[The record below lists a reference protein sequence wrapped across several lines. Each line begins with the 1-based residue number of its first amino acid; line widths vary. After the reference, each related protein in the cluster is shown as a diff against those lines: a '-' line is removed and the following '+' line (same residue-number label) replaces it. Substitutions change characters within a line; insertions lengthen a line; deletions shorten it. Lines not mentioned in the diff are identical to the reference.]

1 MSAGEGSGVSTV
13 GTDAVKRSSGEAPAD
28 VERQPWSLPTRIAF
42 RFVFVYLGLF
52 CVLMAQ
58 ILFVFTGIVS
68 KWLPES
74 AVIWQMRATS
84 PLVGWVGEHVFGVDA
99 VLHEDS
105 GSGDQTA
112 IWVLIFCEL
121 VAAVVI
127 TVVWSMLDRRR
138 PDYRTL
144 GNWFVLFLRLCLG
157 GQMLFYGL
165 AKAIPSQMPAPSLT
179 TLLQPYGTMS
189 PASVLWNQVGAAPAY
204 EILLGTAE
212 VLGGLLLFVPRTATI
227 GALLSLVSMAQVFVL
242 NMTYD
247 VPVKILSF
255 HLLLLSLV
263 VLAPQARRLAN
274 VLVLER
280 PAEPARQP
288 ALFGSRRANRI
299 VAAVQ
304 VALGLWVLIGGVYIG
319 WQTWR
324 EAGGGAPKPALYG
337 IWTVGEFTRDGHPA
351 PPLITDEN
359 RWRRMIFDRPGATL
373 QQMDGSFV
381 PVVAVV
387 DEAAHT
393 MTLSAAPQSPETPPA
408 GSGAFTFTQ
417 PTPDTLLLTGEL
429 NGTPVTV
436 SLDRMDLNSFT
447 LRSRGF
453 NFVQEYPYF
462 R

>member
-1 MSAGEGSGVSTV
+1 MGTV
-13 GTDAVKRSSGEAPAD
+13 GTNVANPGNGAAAD
-28 VERQPWSLPTRIAF
+28 CERRPWSLPTRIAF
-42 RFVFVYLGLF
+42 RFVFAYLGLF

-74 AVIWQMRATS
+74 AVIWQLRATG
-84 PLVGWVGEHVFGVDA
+84 PLLGWVGEHVFGVEA
-99 VLHEDS
+99 VLREDS
-105 GSGDQTA
+105 GSGDQAA

-121 VAAVVI
+121 VAAAVI
-127 TVVWSMLDRRR
+127 TVVWSILDRRR
-138 PDYRTL
+138 SDYRAL
-144 GNWFVLFLRLCLG
+144 HSWFVLFLRLCLG

-165 AKAIPSQMPAPSLT
+165 AKAIPSQMPPPSLT
-179 TLLQPYGTMS
+179 ALLQPYGTMS

-212 VLGGLLLFVPRTATI
+212 VLGGLLLFVPRTATL

-263 VLAPQARRLAN
+263 VLAPQARRLADA
-274 VLVLER
+274 LVLER
-280 PAEPARQP
+280 PSEPAAQP
-288 ALFGSRRANRI
+288 ALFGSPRANRLA
-299 VAAVQ
+299 VGVQ
-304 VALGLWVLIGGVYIG
+304 VALGLWVLIGGVHIG
-319 WQTWR
+319 WQAWR

-359 RWRRMIFDRPGATL
+359 RWRRIIFDRPGTTV
-373 QQMDGSFV
+373 QTMDGSFV
-381 PVVAVV
+381 PVVATV
-387 DEAAHT
+387 DEAGHT
-393 MTLSAAPQSPETPPA
+393 MVLSAAPQSPETPPA
-408 GSGAFTFTQ
+408 RSGAFTFTR

-436 SLDRMDLNSFT
+436 SLDRMDLDVFP

-453 NFVQEYPYF
+453 HFVQEYPYF

>member
-1 MSAGEGSGVSTV
+1 MNTVEMDVVAGDEPR
-13 GTDAVKRSSGEAPAD
+13 ACA
-28 VERQPWSLPTRIAF
+28 ERQPWSLPARVAF
-42 RFVFVYLGLF
+42 RFAFAYFGLF
-52 CVLMAQ
+52 CLLFAQ
-58 ILFVFTGIVS
+58 ILFVFTGIMS
-68 KWLPES
+68 KWLPEG
-74 AVIWQMRATS
+74 AVIWQMRATG
-84 PLVGWVGEHVFGVDA
+84 PLVGWVGDHVFGVEA

-105 GSGDQTA
+105 GSGDQAA
-112 IWVLIFCEL
+112 IWLLIFCEL
-121 VAAVVI
+121 VAAVLI
-127 TVVWSMLDRRR
+127 TIVWSVLDRRR
-138 PDYRTL
+138 RDYVTL
-144 GNWFVLFLRLCLG
+144 RSWFLLFVRLCLG

-179 TLLQPYGTMS
+179 ALLQPYGTMS

-212 VLGGLLLFVPRTATI
+212 VLGGLLLFLPRTATA
-227 GALLSLVSMAQVFVL
+227 GALLGLVSMAQVFVL

-263 VLAPQARRLAN
+263 VLAPQAGRLAN

-280 PAEPARQP
+280 PAEPAAQP
-288 ALFGSRRANRI
+288 LLFGSRRANRI
-299 VAAVQ
+299 AAAVQ
-304 VALGLWVLIGGVYIG
+304 VALGLWVLIGGAYIG

-324 EAGGGAPKPALYG
+324 ESGDGAPKPPLYG

-351 PPLITDEN
+351 PPLRTDEG
-359 RWRRMIFDRPGATL
+359 RWQRLIVDRPGTTV
-373 QQMDGSFV
+373 QRMDDSFV

-393 MTLSAAPQSPETPPA
+393 IVLSEAAPSAGAPPA
-408 GSGAFTFTQ
+408 RLGAFTFTQ
-417 PTPDTLLLTGEL
+417 PGPDALALTGEL
-429 NGTPVTV
+429 NGTPVTL
-436 SLDRMDLNSFT
+436 SLDRMDLNSFP

-453 NFVQEYPYF
+453 HFVQEYPYF

>member
-1 MSAGEGSGVSTV
+1 M
-13 GTDAVKRSSGEAPAD
+13 KRSGGEAPAA
-28 VERQPWSLPTRIAF
+28 VVRRPWSLPTRIAF

-74 AVIWQMRATS
+74 AIIWQMRATG
-84 PLVGWVGEHVFGVDA
+84 PLIGWVGEHVFGVDA

-112 IWVLIFCEL
+112 VWVLIFCEL

-127 TVVWSMLDRRR
+127 TVVWSILDRRR

-144 GNWFVLFLRLCLG
+144 NNWFVLFLRLCLG

-280 PAEPARQP
+280 PSEPATQP

-319 WQTWR
+319 WQAWR

-337 IWTVGEFTRDGHPA
+337 IWTVGDFTRDGHPA

-408 GSGAFTFTQ
+408 RLGAFTFTQ

-436 SLDRMDLNSFT
+436 SLDRMDLNSFP

>member
-1 MSAGEGSGVSTV
+1 MSTV
-13 GTDAVKRSSGEAPAD
+13 GTDVVQRTSSEAPAD
-28 VERQPWSLPTRIAF
+28 VERRPWSLPARIAF

-68 KWLPES
+68 KWLPDS

-127 TVVWSMLDRRR
+127 TVGWSMLDRRR
-138 PDYRTL
+138 TNYRTL
-144 GNWFVLFLRLCLG
+144 HNWLVLFLRLCLG

-280 PAEPARQP
+280 PAEPVTQP

-319 WQTWR
+319 WHSWR
-324 EAGGGAPKPALYG
+324 EAGGGAPEPALYG

-393 MTLSAAPQSPETPPA
+393 MTLSATPQSPEAPPA
-408 GSGAFTFTQ
+408 RSGAFTFTQ
-417 PTPDTLLLTGEL
+417 PTPDTLVLTGEL
-429 NGTPVTV
+429 DGTPVTV

-453 NFVQEYPYF
+453 HFVQEYPYF

>member
-1 MSAGEGSGVSTV
+1 MSRSSDESSAGTQQ
-13 GTDAVKRSSGEAPAD
+13 R
-28 VERQPWSLPTRIAF
+28 PWSLPTRIAF
-42 RFVFVYLGLF
+42 RFVFAYLGLF

-74 AVIWQMRATS
+74 AIIWQLRAAG
-84 PLVGWVGEHVFGVDA
+84 PLVGWAGEHVFGVDA
-99 VLHEDS
+99 VLREDS
-105 GSGDQTA
+105 GSGDQAA

-121 VAAVVI
+121 VAAAVI
-127 TVVWSMLDRRR
+127 TVVWSILDRRR
-138 PDYRTL
+138 LEYRAL
-144 GNWFVLFLRLCLG
+144 NSWFVLFLRLCLG

-165 AKAIPSQMPAPSLT
+165 AKAIPSQMPPPSLT

-212 VLGGLLLFVPRTATI
+212 VLGGLLLFLPRTATV

-280 PAEPARQP
+280 PSEPATQP
-288 ALFGSRRANRI
+288 ALFGSRRANRLA
-299 VAAVQ
+299 AAVQ
-304 VALGLWVLIGGVYIG
+304 VALGLWVLTGGVYIG
-319 WQTWR
+319 WQAWH

-337 IWTVGEFTRDGHPA
+337 IWTVGEFTREGHPA

-359 RWRRMIFDRPGATL
+359 RWRRLIFDRPGATV
-373 QQMDGSFV
+373 QKMDGSFV
-381 PVVAVV
+381 PVVPVV

-393 MTLSAAPQSPETPPA
+393 MVLSAAPESPPA
-408 GSGAFTFTQ
+408 YSGAFTFTR

-429 NGTPVTV
+429 NGTPVTL
-436 SLDRMDLNSFT
+436 SLDRMDLNSFP

-453 NFVQEYPYF
+453 HFVQEYPYF